1 MGHKGRR
8 TRPEAIENGD
18 EGRRGETAVYREWS
32 GSEKKRG
39 EREVPLQLHDSTTM
53 DDEESRSQASGPSDP
68 G

>member
-1 MGHKGRR
+1 METRGDERR
-8 TRPEAIENGD
+8 REETRGD

-39 EREVPLQLHDSTTM
+39 EREVPLQLHDSITM
-53 DDEESRSQASGPSDP
+53 DDEVSRSRASGPSDP